1 MKDHEIRGLINTL
14 RDIAIQYH
22 ASQQLRQKIARVVLD
37 ALKPVQQ
44 DEADTT
50 YEVWQDD
57 EWQAG
62 SNSKEETMRYA
73 MQYAE
78 DGVVEVYEVT
88 RRLICKIEK

>member
-1 MKDHEIRGLINTL
+1 MTDKEAMQMAL
-14 RDIAIQYH
+14 H
-22 ASQQLRQKIARVVLD
+22 AMHSAREFLAVVEDPRSRLQETRLHD
-37 ALKPVQQ
+37 AMREVRAAMTQE

-78 DGVVEVYEVT
+78 Q
-88 RRLICKIEK
+88 EKKN